1 MRKQALPLI
10 GTFAVVIAA
19 SIAASTALDVVSESS
34 PGAAR
39 LSATNKTGQE
49 LARGRAASAKPLDN
63 VTGTSCDAY
72 YTMNGGS
79 LIPMRGRYNKGSA
92 SMSCNGNA
100 IYIQSDTSCA
110 GCPHYLIYTGH
121 SWMVTNQD
129 NMQKCQAIGYVLS
142 ANDCTCPERCTDQCT
157 ACGAFGAWKEHSGKN
172 CGTATCT
179 TCNEDD
185 WCESGIW
192 WV

>member
-19 SIAASTALDVVSESS
+19 SIAASTALSLDVVSESS

-72 YTMNGGS
+72 YNMNGGS
-79 LIPMRGRYNKGSA
+79 IIECRRRYNKGPA

-100 IYIQSDTSCA
+100 IYIQSDMSCSS
-110 GCPHYLIYTGH
+110 CLHYLIYIGTG
-121 SWMVTNQD
+121 WMMT
-129 NMQKCQAIGYVLS
+129 S
-142 ANDCTCPERCTDQCT
+142 
-157 ACGAFGAWKEHSGKN
+157 
-172 CGTATCT
+172 
-179 TCNEDD
+179 
-185 WCESGIW
+185 
-192 WV
+192 

>member
-1 MRKQALPLI
+1 MRKQALPFI

-19 SIAASTALDVVSESS
+19 SIAASTELDVAGESS
-34 PGAAR
+34 RGAAR

-100 IYIQSDTSCA
+100 IYIQSDMSCSS
-110 GCPHYLIYTGH
+110 CLHYLIYIGTG
-121 SWMVTNQD
+121 WMMT
-129 NMQKCQAIGYVLS
+129 S
-142 ANDCTCPERCTDQCT
+142 
-157 ACGAFGAWKEHSGKN
+157 
-172 CGTATCT
+172 
-179 TCNEDD
+179 
-185 WCESGIW
+185 
-192 WV
+192 